1 MGPAE
6 AQLNAQDASF
16 DAGLDA
22 AERAALEARGLRLD
36 GGRRV
41 VTVRAG
47 GTLAGAA
54 VWQFQGF
61 ESAELGLT
69 TARIDAIQALQPD
82 EDAPVLADLAART
95 VSDMKDEG
103 VALAACRLPE
113 ARIGAVNALESAGF
127 GMIECLLTLARPLA
141 GAPEMPAAIGLA
153 ETGEGEDCA
162 CLAGRCFTSDRFHAD
177 PRIADA
183 AADRLKEAWIRN
195 SAKGRADAMLVA
207 RRDGRVVGFN
217 ACMRNGSTAVID
229 LIGVAPEAQGQGHG
243 RALVEGALAHYA
255 AAGAEEMTVGTQSGN
270 FASLALYQSCGFRIR
285 SSQFT
290 LHAHL
295 GENS

>member
-6 AQLNAQDASF
+6 AQLSARDVRLVT
-16 DAGLDA
+16 GLDD

-47 GTLAGAA
+47 GDVAGAA
-54 VWQFQGF
+54 VWQIQGF

-69 TARIDAIQALQPD
+69 TGRIEAIQTWKPV
-82 EDAPVLADLAART
+82 EDAHVLADLAART
-95 VSDMKDEG
+95 VSDMKNEG
-103 VALAACRLPE
+103 IALAACRLPE

-141 GAPEMPAAIGLA
+141 GAPKMPTGIGLA
-153 ETGEGEDCA
+153 VAGEGEDCA
-162 CLAGRCFTSDRFHAD
+162 RLAGRCFMADRFHTD
-177 PRIADA
+177 PRIADS

-217 ACMRNGSTAVID
+217 ACMRNGTTAVID

-255 AAGAEEMTVGTQSGN
+255 AAGAAEMAVGTQSGN

-295 GENS
+295 GENR

>member
-1 MGPAE
+1 MGPVE
-6 AQLNAQDASF
+6 AQLSARDAR
-16 DAGLDA
+16 LDD

-36 GGRRV
+36 GGRRI

-47 GTLAGAA
+47 GDVAGAA
-54 VWQFQGF
+54 VWQIQAF
-61 ESAELGLT
+61 ESVELGLAT
-69 TARIDAIQALQPD
+69 GRIEAIQAWKPD
-82 EDAPVLADLAART
+82 EDAHVLADLAAKT
-95 VSDMKDEG
+95 VSDMKSEG

-113 ARIGAVNALESAGF
+113 ARIGAVNALESVGF
-127 GMIECLLTLARPLA
+127 SMVECLLTLTRPLA
-141 GAPEMPAAIGLA
+141 GAPEMPAGIGLA
-153 ETGEGEDCA
+153 EADEGEDCA
-162 CLAGRCFTSDRFHAD
+162 RLAGRCFTSDRFHAD
-177 PRIADA
+177 SRIADS
-183 AADRLKEAWIRN
+183 AADRLKEAWIHN

-217 ACMRNGSTAVID
+217 ACMRNGSTAIID

-255 AAGAEEMTVGTQSGN
+255 AAGAEEMAVGTQSGN
-270 FASLALYQSCGFRIR
+270 VASLALYQSCRFRIR